1 MNKKKI
7 LFGLIGTFV
16 FLNLVVAGVFIIN
29 NFSFTF
35 DVEEPLSFE
44 YIWNE
49 DSDVT
54 CTNLV
59 NETFASFSGLANPG
73 RTIYPGN
80 NERICFKITSLSN
93 GDIPLYVNFSTN
105 EFVESYTLNF
115 PSEVSEGTSFGSL
128 DFTISPSAE
137 GTFTGSMSFG
147 RGN

>member
-1 MNKKKI
+1 MNKK
-7 LFGLIGTFV
+7 LLGLMIGV
-16 FLNLVVAGVFIIN
+16 FAISFIVAGIFIIN

-44 YIWNE
+44 YIWWE
-49 DSDVT
+49 DADVT
-54 CTNLV
+54 CFNLI
-59 NETFASFSGLANPG
+59 NETFSAFTGLESPG

-93 GDIPLYVNFSTN
+93 GKIPLFVNFTTN

-115 PSEVSEGTSFGSL
+115 PAEVSEGNNFGSL
-128 DFTISPSAE
+128 DFIVSPSAE
-137 GTFTGSMSFG
+137 GTFTGSITFG